1 MEWASQ
7 PINEILNL
15 DQQGKLPTL
24 HLNKDDVE
32 KNLEF
37 IKEFAIEAGFLII
50 HSQSNDTYEAKL
62 DIDGI
67 SPSESE
73 EEHEERI
80 TELRK
85 PLNNINRLI

>member
-1 MEWASQ
+1 M
-7 PINEILNL
+7 PL
-15 DQQGKLPTL
+15 KL
-24 HLNKDDVE
+24 V
-32 KNLEF
+32 
-37 IKEFAIEAGFLII
+37 LII

-67 SPSESE
+67 SPTESE

-85 PLNNINRLI
+85 TIKQYQSANLIESEEVLNETKEVYSEKFQS

>member
-32 KNLEF
+32 KIWSLLKNLPL
-37 IKEFAIEAGFLII
+37 KLGF
-50 HSQSNDTYEAKL
+50 
-62 DIDGI
+62 
-67 SPSESE
+67 
-73 EEHEERI
+73 
-80 TELRK
+80 
-85 PLNNINRLI
+85 NNSFPI